1 MLAARL
7 RQKARKMTEHLQVKF
22 ASSEIDADTG
32 VFKGYGAVFGNIDS
46 HSDVIMP
53 GAFKKSLEAWEKR
66 GKYPAMKLM
75 HGYTFFADELPV
87 GKWTKM
93 AEDANGLYVEGKISG
108 LDTDLGKRV
117 YGLMKDGV
125 LDGLSI
131 GYRPTKS
138 RSGSGDVKRY
148 LDEIDLREV
157 SIVDEPSNDM
167 ARVKA
172 VKSKFNPREIEDA
185 LRDAGLSR
193 ADSVKAV
200 AVFKSALRDEGEDPR
215 DEDEEK
221 QEAGLS
227 ELTTFIKS
235 LTHQ

>member
-1 MLAARL
+1 
-7 RQKARKMTEHLQVKF
+7 MTIEHLQVKF
-22 ASSEIDADTG
+22 AASEIDAVTG
-32 VFKGYGAVFGNIDS
+32 EFKGYGAVFGNIDS
-46 HSDVIMP
+46 HGDVIAP
-53 GAFKKSLEAWEKR
+53 GAFKKSLESWEKR

-75 HGYTFFADELPV
+75 HGMTFFADELPI

-93 AEDANGLYVEGKISG
+93 TEDGSGLYVEGKISG

-117 YGLMKDGV
+117 YGLMKDEV

-138 RSGSGDVKRY
+138 RAGVGDVKRF

-157 SIVDEPSNDM
+157 SIVDEPSNDKS
-167 ARVKA
+167 RVTA
-172 VKSKFNPREIEDA
+172 VKNKFNPREIEEI

-200 AVFKSALRDEGEDPR
+200 AIFKNALRDEGDIPR
-215 DEDEEK
+215 DEDEDHQK
-221 QEAGLS
+221 AQLS
-227 ELTTFIKS
+227 QLVTFIKS
-235 LTHQ
+235 LATK

>member
-1 MLAARL
+1 MT
-7 RQKARKMTEHLQVKF
+7 TEHLQVKF
-22 ASSEIDADTG
+22 AASEIDAETG

-46 HSDVIMP
+46 HGDVIMP
-53 GAFKKSLEAWEKR
+53 GSFKKSLETWEKR

-75 HGYTFFADELPV
+75 HGYTFFADELPI

-93 AEDANGLYVEGKISG
+93 AEDERGLYVEGKISG

-138 RSGSGDVKRY
+138 RAGSGDVMRY

-157 SIVDEPSNDM
+157 SIVDEPSNDKS
-167 ARVKA
+167 RVTA
-172 VKSKFNPREIEDA
+172 VKSRFNPREIEEA

-200 AVFKSALRDEGEDPR
+200 AVFKTSLRDEGDNPR
-215 DEDEEK
+215 DEEEQK
-221 QEAGLS
+221 QTAQLS
-227 ELTTFIKS
+227 ELAALIKS
-235 LTHQ
+235 LATK